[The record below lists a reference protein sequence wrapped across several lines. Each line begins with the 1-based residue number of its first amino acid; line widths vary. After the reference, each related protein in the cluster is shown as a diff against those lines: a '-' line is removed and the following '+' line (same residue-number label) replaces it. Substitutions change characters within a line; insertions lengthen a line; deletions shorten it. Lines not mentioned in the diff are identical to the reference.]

1 MGWAPILA
9 GRAERP
15 PHLQSLYPISCGVL
29 MLQNPAVLRGVFPA
43 GKHAHIDDHS
53 VLTLFVWQLRRINPV
68 FYMMITCLDIDGLV
82 QERCNS
88 IVNALELHLSCT
100 NPSICYQQRI
110 SQMLYDKKYKSCKSM
125 CCPYMK
131 DGDLFF
137 FFPFLFYISLMK
149 VNDWSRS
156 QFCTCHDSSTVVT
169 CAKL

>member
-9 GRAERP
+9 GRAEGP

-29 MLQNPAVLRGVFPA
+29 MLQNPAVLRGGVFPA

-88 IVNALELHLSCT
+88 IANALELHLSCITHRYVTSNPFHKCFMIKNT
-100 NPSICYQQRI
+100 NLVKVCVALTWKMVI
-110 SQMLYDKKYKSCKSM
+110 S
-125 CCPYMK
+125 
-131 DGDLFF
+131 FF
-137 FFPFLFYISLMK
+137 FVLFCFIFL
-149 VNDWSRS
+149 
-156 QFCTCHDSSTVVT
+156 
-169 CAKL
+169 